1 MPKFP
6 AFTDKQVIKKIRQCG
21 FIFYKQCKGS
31 HEMWIRNLDNKI
43 IILPRHAGRIIK
55 RKTLKDIIDATGL
68 TIYEFNN
75 L

>member
-6 AFTDKQVIKKIRQCG
+6 ALTDKQVIKKLGKAG
-21 FIFYKQCKGS
+21 FRFYRFAKGG
-31 HEMWIRNLDNKI
+31 HEMWVRDIDGKI
-43 IILPRHAGRIIK
+43 AVVPRHSGKIIK

-68 TIYEFNN
+68 SIKEFSE

>member
-6 AFTDKQVIKKIRQCG
+6 ALTDRQVIKKFRKAG
-21 FIFYKQCKGS
+21 FRFYKSAKGS
-31 HEMWIRNLDNKI
+31 HEMWVRDIDGKI
-43 IILPRHAGRIIK
+43 AVVLRHPGKIIK

-68 TIYEFNN
+68 SIEEFSK

>member
-6 AFTDKQVIKKIRQCG
+6 ALTDKQVIKKLRKAG
-21 FIFYKQCKGS
+21 FRFYKFAKGS
-31 HEMWIRNLDNKI
+31 HEMWVRDIDGKI
-43 IILPRHAGRIIK
+43 AMVPRHPSKIIK

-68 TIYEFNN
+68 SIEEFSK

>member
-6 AFTDKQVIKKIRQCG
+6 ALTDKQIIKKIKKCG

-31 HEMWIRNLDNKI
+31 HEMWVREADDKI
-43 IILPRHAGRIIK
+43 IILPRHAGKIIK
-55 RKTLKDIIDATGL
+55 RKTLKDIIKATIL
-68 TIYEFNN
+68 TFEEFNN